1 MEEILIP
8 LGICVALPVL
18 IVWLVNRTR
27 QNETN
32 RKTEIVLK
40 AIESGATIDANF
52 FKSTNGEKTIKER
65 LLKRLTG
72 ACIFT
77 LMGIAFFITGLIN
90 RSLVDVVA
98 TSKDDIVFPLMGVL
112 LGIFLAIG
120 ISLFIV
126 FFVGRKML
134 AKEIE
139 AEEKS
144 LSQN

>member
-8 LGICVALPVL
+8 ISVCVVLPVMV
-18 IVWLVNRTR
+18 VWLVNRTR
-27 QNETN
+27 QNEIN
-32 RKTEIVLK
+32 RKADIMLK

-52 FKSTNGEKTIKER
+52 FKAQQENKSIKER

-77 LMGIAFFITGLIN
+77 LTGL
-90 RSLVDVVA
+90 
-98 TSKDDIVFPLMGVL
+98 VFAVIGLFNWTNLTENISNDSAVIPMIFG
-112 LGIFLAIG
+112 GIFLAIG
-120 ISLFIV
+120 ISLFVV

-139 AEEKS
+139 AEEKA
-144 LSQN
+144 LENK

>member
-8 LGICVALPVL
+8 ISVCVVLPVMV
-18 IVWLVNRTR
+18 VWLVNRTR
-27 QNETN
+27 QNEIN
-32 RKTEIVLK
+32 RKADIMLK

-52 FKSTNGEKTIKER
+52 FKAQQENKSIKER

-77 LMGIAFFITGLIN
+77 LTGL
-90 RSLVDVVA
+90 
-98 TSKDDIVFPLMGVL
+98 VFAVIGLFNWTNLTENMSNDSAVIPMIFGGL
-112 LGIFLAIG
+112 FLAIG
-120 ISLFIV
+120 ISLFVV

-139 AEEKS
+139 AEEKA
-144 LSQN
+144 LERK

>member
-8 LGICVALPVL
+8 ISVCVVLPVMV
-18 IVWLVNRTR
+18 VWLVNRTR
-27 QNETN
+27 QNEIN
-32 RKTEIVLK
+32 RKADIMLK

-52 FKSTNGEKTIKER
+52 FKAQQENKSIKER

-77 LMGIAFFITGLIN
+77 LTGL
-90 RSLVDVVA
+90 
-98 TSKDDIVFPLMGVL
+98 VFAVIGLFNWTNLTENMSNDSAVIPMIFG
-112 LGIFLAIG
+112 GIFLPIG
-120 ISLFIV
+120 ISLFVV

-139 AEEKS
+139 AEEKA
-144 LSQN
+144 LENK

>member
-32 RKTEIVLK
+32 RKTEIALK

-98 TSKDDIVFPLMGVL
+98 TSKDYIVYPLMSG
-112 LGIFLAIG
+112 GIFLAIG

>member
-8 LGICVALPVL
+8 ISVCVVLPVMV
-18 IVWLVNRTR
+18 VWLVNRTR
-27 QNETN
+27 QNEIN
-32 RKTEIVLK
+32 RKADIMLK

-52 FKSTNGEKTIKER
+52 FKAQQENKSIKER

-77 LMGIAFFITGLIN
+77 LTG
-90 RSLVDVVA
+90 
-98 TSKDDIVFPLMGVL
+98 IVFAVIGLFNWTNLTENMSNDSAVIPMIFGGL
-112 LGIFLAIG
+112 FLAIG
-120 ISLFIV
+120 ISLFVV

-139 AEEKS
+139 AEEKA
-144 LSQN
+144 LENK

>member
-8 LGICVALPVL
+8 ISVCVVLPVMV
-18 IVWLVNRTR
+18 VWLVNRTR
-27 QNETN
+27 QNEIN
-32 RKTEIVLK
+32 RKADIMLK

-52 FKSTNGEKTIKER
+52 FKAQQENKSIKER

-77 LMGIAFFITGLIN
+77 LTGL
-90 RSLVDVVA
+90 
-98 TSKDDIVFPLMGVL
+98 VFAAIGLFNWTNLTENMSNDSAVIPMIFGGL
-112 LGIFLAIG
+112 FLAIG
-120 ISLFIV
+120 ISLFVV

-139 AEEKS
+139 AEEKA
-144 LSQN
+144 LENK

>member
-8 LGICVALPVL
+8 ISVCVVLPVMV
-18 IVWLVNRTR
+18 VWLVNRTR
-27 QNETN
+27 QNEIN
-32 RKTEIVLK
+32 RKADIMLK

-52 FKSTNGEKTIKER
+52 FKAQQENKSIKER

-77 LMGIAFFITGLIN
+77 LTGL
-90 RSLVDVVA
+90 
-98 TSKDDIVFPLMGVL
+98 VFAVIGLFNWTNLTENMSNDSAVIPM
-112 LGIFLAIG
+112 IFGGLFFAIG
-120 ISLFIV
+120 ISLFVV

-139 AEEKS
+139 AEEKA
-144 LSQN
+144 LENK

>member
-1 MEEILIP
+1 MEDILIP

-32 RKTEIVLK
+32 RKTEIALK

-52 FKSTNGEKTIKER
+52 FKSTNGEKTIKDR

>member
-8 LGICVALPVL
+8 ISVCVVLPVMV
-18 IVWLVNRTR
+18 VWLVNRTR
-27 QNETN
+27 QNEIN
-32 RKTEIVLK
+32 RKADIMLK

-52 FKSTNGEKTIKER
+52 FKAQQENKSIKER

-77 LMGIAFFITGLIN
+77 LTGL
-90 RSLVDVVA
+90 
-98 TSKDDIVFPLMGVL
+98 VFAVIGLFNWTNLTENMSNDSAVIPMIFGGL
-112 LGIFLAIG
+112 FLAIG
-120 ISLFIV
+120 ISLFVV

-139 AEEKS
+139 AEEKA
-144 LSQN
+144 LENK

>member
-8 LGICVALPVL
+8 ISVCVVLPVMV
-18 IVWLVNRTR
+18 VWLVNRTR
-27 QNETN
+27 QNEIN
-32 RKTEIVLK
+32 RKADIMLK

-52 FKSTNGEKTIKER
+52 FKAQQEKNSIKER

-77 LMGIAFFITGLIN
+77 LTGL
-90 RSLVDVVA
+90 
-98 TSKDDIVFPLMGVL
+98 VFAVI
-112 LGIFLAIG
+112 GIFNWTNLTENMSNDSAVIPMIFGGLFLAIG
-120 ISLFIV
+120 ISLFVV

-139 AEEKS
+139 AEEKA
-144 LSQN
+144 LENK